1 MKFWITAIFLIRFSF
16 VFAQSYTNA
25 KFEKIIFDPYL
36 SYQLWSNPN
45 IHSVTSKTITIVTN
59 ENSGR
64 TDTFQ
69 TVNNLDDIND
79 TLTNCAIIDTGKNH
93 YGFDRWISF
102 FKKDTLKIQFS
113 RISQNPDS
121 ADKLIIYILKDRFNS
136 EYIKS
141 PKSSYWLVVK
151 KQNLIL
157 DNLVTKSGQG
167 LLGNLSIQFIN
178 HNALSPVKTITL
190 TGFFGGVLGN

>member
-1 MKFWITAIFLIRFSF
+1 MRFPTTLIFLIQFNF
-16 VFAQSYTNA
+16 VFAQLNT

-45 IHSVTSKTITIVTN
+45 IHSVTTKTTTIVTN
-59 ENSGR
+59 ENTGK

-69 TVNNLDDIND
+69 TVNTPEHVDD
-79 TLTNCAIIDTGKNH
+79 TLINCAIIDTEKNH

-121 ADKLIIYILKDRFNS
+121 ADKLIIYIVNGQFHS
-136 EYIKS
+136 EYIKTPNS
-141 PKSSYWLVVK
+141 NYWLVIK
-151 KQNLIL
+151 KQKLILNNLII
-157 DNLVTKSGQG
+157 KSGQG

-178 HNALSPVKTITL
+178 QNALSPVKTVTL
-190 TGFFGGVLGN
+190 TGFFGGILGN